1 LITDCCAVN
10 KQFNAILLRY
20 FNPIGAHAS
29 GKIGEFPKG
38 IPQNLIPFLTQ
49 TVIGIRETL
58 KVYGADYDTP
68 DGTCIRDYIHVMD
81 LAQAH
86 IESLEYLISSKNN
99 ENCEVFNV
107 GTGRGVSVMEVIKT
121 FEKVTGEKVP
131 YALSPPREGDIVTA
145 YANPEKIVK
154 KIGWKS
160 KLTLEDSLLSAWN
173 WEKELQR
180 NTLKGKR

>member
-1 LITDCCAVN
+1 
-10 KQFNAILLRY
+10 
-20 FNPIGAHAS
+20 
-29 GKIGEFPKG
+29 
-38 IPQNLIPFLTQ
+38 
-49 TVIGIRETL
+49 
-58 KVYGADYDTP
+58 
-68 DGTCIRDYIHVMD
+68 M
-81 LAQAH
+81 
-86 IESLEYLISSKNN
+86 
-99 ENCEVFNV
+99 

-131 YALSPPREGDIVTA
+131 YTLSFPREGDIVKA

-180 NTLKGKR
+180 NT